1 MNFNFDFLF
10 SAQKQNAIKCVYIFY
25 SVQLTNTW
33 PVSIFLSTHAWLQF
47 SIKINPIFI
56 CCLLFTFQRRH
67 KKYDNGTRSIHIYSF
82 RFKISFD
89 FLLQLSNWHGSVFQ
103 IWAATFQLVYCLH
116 FFFKMVDLT
125 YFLKCNIIL
134 CLVLNLFG
142 SHELWKVYF
151 YSKFINLK
159 LFNI

>member
-1 MNFNFDFLF
+1 MYGQMNFNFHFLF
-10 SAQKQNAIKCVYIFY
+10 SAQKQNAIRCIHFFY
-25 SVQLTNTW
+25 SVHLTNTW

-125 YFLKCNIIL
+125 YFWNAISFCA
-134 CLVLNLFG
+134 
-142 SHELWKVYF
+142 
-151 YSKFINLK
+151 
-159 LFNI
+159 